1 MRRLYSIGIPKSTS
15 GKRFGRTPGKGFN
28 RNQPGGGSLTAN
40 GWYRKFH
47 PLVRSIPYY
56 GTRRTMVRYRQYQT
70 EVQAVPNN
78 GITRYMQ
85 VFGYQSSIQERGL
98 SPYRDSPL
106 FIFITY
112 RPAITE
118 QQGIITQL

>member
-1 MRRLYSIGIPKSTS
+1 LP
-15 GKRFGRTPGKGFN
+15 
-28 RNQPGGGSLTAN
+28 
-40 GWYRKFH
+40 WYR
-47 PLVRSIPYY
+47 PYLSK
-56 GTRRTMVRYRQYQT
+56 
-70 EVQAVPNN
+70 VQAVPNG

-98 SPYRDSPL
+98 SPYRGSPL